1 MKLLT
6 NPEDKQE
13 ILRRLGTIGPS
24 SQRRW
29 GKMTV
34 AEMICHL
41 SDALLVAVG
50 EKHPKSVSNWFSRTG
65 MKWIAL
71 RTSMKWPHGVQT
83 VPECMAGGGGTPPAE
98 MERDLRELRGLI
110 DRFTRQPRDFE
121 LQLHPIFGRLTEEE
135 WMRWGYLHMD
145 HHLRQFGA

>member
-83 VPECMAGGGGTPPAE
+83 VSECMVGAGGTLPAE
-98 MERDLRELRGLI
+98 MERDLRQLRSLI

-121 LQLHPIFGRLTEEE
+121 LQLHPIFGPLTEEE